1 MLFSIV
7 PYTNIKMI
15 ISLHDI
21 DSMPVFGDSAILNKN
36 NRFPII
42 CDIIYKTSAYK
53 KGYIM
58 ERLVEK
64 KEKVAETTVILGL
77 LAITLILAGL

>member
-1 MLFSIV
+1 
-7 PYTNIKMI
+7 MI

-36 NRFPII
+36 NHFPII